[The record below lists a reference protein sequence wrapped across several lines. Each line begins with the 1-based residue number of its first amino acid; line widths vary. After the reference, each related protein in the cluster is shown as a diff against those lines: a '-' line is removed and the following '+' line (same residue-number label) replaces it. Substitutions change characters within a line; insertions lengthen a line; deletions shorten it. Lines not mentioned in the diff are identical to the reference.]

1 MSDPNEK
8 PSSPEPVDPTTA
20 PAPEATQK
28 GPAWLAE
35 LAAPTG
41 ADQQSVLSNAIGGKR
56 GLMDSGL
63 PPIVFVLAFLISGRD
78 LRTALIAALASGVLV
93 AVLRLSRRQ
102 SLQQVM
108 AGFFG
113 VGISAFIAS
122 RTGKAEDFF
131 LPGLL
136 INAGYGLAMFVSIIL
151 GHPLIGHLVALLGG
165 PKDWRRRA
173 DLRRR
178 LTLATWIWVGVFWLR
193 TAVQVPLY
201 LAGAVAAL
209 GATRVALGLPLYLA
223 AVWLTWR
230 IVKPVMHARLAN
242 SSTSDGVDEDLQPGS
257 LP

>member
-1 MSDPNEK
+1 VTVSDPNEK
-8 PSSPEPVDPTTA
+8 PSVDAGAAANEAQSEPSQTA
-20 PAPEATQK
+20 QKAPS
-28 GPAWLAE
+28 WLAE

-56 GLMDSGL
+56 GLIDSGL

-78 LRTALIAALASGVLV
+78 LRTALIAALTSGAVV
-93 AVLRLSRRQ
+93 AILRLSRRQ

-113 VGISAFIAS
+113 VAISAFIAS

-136 INAGYGLAMFVSIIL
+136 INAGYGLAMFVSIVV

-165 PKDWRRRA
+165 PRDWRRRA

-178 LTLATWIWVGVFWLR
+178 LTLATWIWVGVFWIR

-209 GATRVALGLPLYLA
+209 GVTRVVLGLPLYLA

-230 IVKPVMHARLAN
+230 IVKPVMHARAPQADAPDV
-242 SSTSDGVDEDLQPGS
+242 TDAG
-257 LP
+257 